1 MLDLMQRVNWD
12 EYLFF
17 LSQGHPP
24 VSLQLARTQCH
35 ARGLLARPAGAQ
47 AQVSADF
54 RLVAA
59 GAVLAGNVGV
69 IAWGSQLS
77 F

>member
-17 LSQGHPP
+17 LSQGYPP
-24 VSLQLARTQCH
+24 VSLQLLALNAMLVIFWLFRRARKRKSRQTS
-35 ARGLLARPAGAQ
+35 AWLLP
-47 AQVSADF
+47 
-54 RLVAA
+54 
-59 GAVLAGNVGV
+59 VLFCAGNVGV